1 MEEKKRKRETY
12 ALYTQAEKTWRVNR
26 ANKGGRVE
34 MGLKICKEGERVFFY
49 ELMKGSQGKKVES

>member
-1 MEEKKRKRETY
+1 MEEKKRKRET
-12 ALYTQAEKTWRVNR
+12 YTQAEKTWRVNR